1 MPELIMMVAALALG
15 MPQSTEERPGLP
27 QSIDLTAIRAVATQ
41 HDGRWPPL
49 DTVARDLVWKVTGDS
64 SFEGEDPVRVLLAW
78 TFDPQEW
85 GKAPLIKIENA
96 ELRGELQLSPT
107 QTVFS
112 YSELVSHRHLLSLID
127 DLARIERG
135 RKMNPLEAK
144 VSDIN
149 QKLITLQEIFRDQ
162 VIRPIP
168 DSQRFGG
175 TWRPIRVPRA
185 DDPEDDDAVAAAWNS
200 LRDAF
205 RADDGP
211 GFAAASGELIDA
223 LAALPAKDR
232 PSQKRIDA
240 ELRYN
245 RIQPFHTAWQVL
257 VAGAVIAL
265 MALAVRQKWFDG
277 LTMLVLIA
285 GFAVLTYG
293 LSLRW
298 QVAGRIPASNMFE
311 SLLFLSWGMVLFA
324 ILAILVFRNRMV
336 PLTASGMAAL
346 SLFLADALPLDPFI
360 RPIVPVLADTF
371 WMSIHVPVIMV
382 SYSVLALGV
391 LVAHVQLVVMAAAPR
406 SRRLSDTI
414 DALHYWYIHVG
425 SILLLAGIATGSM
438 WAASSWGRYWG
449 WDPKEVWS
457 LVALLGYLIIL
468 HVRVGR
474 EAVPRWAYVV
484 GALLTAGLFI
494 IVVPKLA
501 SFTADPPTVLLMKL
515 LALAGTVGAMA
526 LLVLAQG
533 RFAMA
538 AKSILCFWLII
549 MTYVGVNYVLGTG
562 LHSYGFGTGAV
573 ARWMFTTG
581 GIDLFLVA
589 LLGGAY
595 ALRRGK
601 GTAPAVGLP
610 VPFAS

>member
-1 MPELIMMVAALALG
+1 MVAALALG
-15 MPQSTEERPGLP
+15 VPQSTEERPGLP
-27 QSIDLTAIRAVATQ
+27 QSIDLTAIRALTTQ

-64 SFEGEDPVRVLLAW
+64 SFEGEDAVKVLLAW
-78 TFDPQEW
+78 TFDHQKW
-85 GKAPLIKIENA
+85 QQAPLIEIENA
-96 ELRGELQLSPT
+96 ELRGELQLSDT

-127 DLARIERG
+127 DLARMERG
-135 RKMNPLEAK
+135 RKPNPLEAK
-144 VSDIN
+144 VGDIN

-168 DSQRFGG
+168 DSEHFGG
-175 TWRPIRVPRA
+175 TWRPIRMPRA
-185 DDPEDDDAVAAAWNS
+185 DAEEDDDAVATAWAA

-211 GFAAASGELIDA
+211 GFAVASGGLIDA

-232 PSQKRIDA
+232 PAQKRIDA

-257 VAGAVIAL
+257 VAGALIAL

-277 LTMLVLIA
+277 LAMLVLIA

-293 LSLRW
+293 LALRW
-298 QVAGRIPASNMFE
+298 QIAGRIPASNMFE
-311 SLLFLSWGMVLFA
+311 SLLFLSWGMGLFA

-346 SLFLADALPLDPFI
+346 ALFLADILPLDPFI

-391 LVAHVQLVVMAAAPR
+391 LVGHVQLVVMAVAPR
-406 SRRLSDTI
+406 RRHLSDTI

-425 SILLLAGIATGSM
+425 SILLLAGIVTGSM

-457 LVALLGYLIIL
+457 LVALIGYLIIL
-468 HVRVGR
+468 HVRVDR
-474 EAVPRWAYVV
+474 EAVPPWAYVV
-484 GALLTAGLFI
+484 GVLLTAGLFI
-494 IVVPKLA
+494 IVVPNLV
-501 SFTADPPTVLLMKL
+501 SFTADPPLAVLMKL

-533 RFAMA
+533 QFAIA
-538 AKSILCFWLII
+538 VKSILCFWLII

-573 ARWMFTTG
+573 ARRMLTIG
-581 GIDLFLVA
+581 GIDLLLVA
-589 LLGGAY
+589 VLAFCY
-595 ALRRGK
+595 ILRRGK
-601 GTAPAVGLP
+601 EAAPAGAMP
-610 VPFAS
+610 VPAAS